1 MQATEVAVVVLRWR
15 AVGSRCVFVDALGDD
30 GIELQLCFADGQ
42 LAADELSAGA
52 RLRVTARLEP
62 LSTRRG
68 LAAYAFRA
76 ARAERGRRRRPRPAP
91 PRRRRRSASA
101 GRGGCDDAGCAFRHA
116 WADDDERR
124 RSAAAARALADAA
137 VQRDDDDDPYEDGDQ
152 ARHGARHSEFAA
164 WLVATFGAEALRAG
178 VGVLDIAGGRGGVAF
193 ELSCRR
199 GIPTTLVEPRDLQL
213 DRRARRFV
221 RKAGVAPFAHVRAL
235 LDAEFEASAEGAA
248 LLRSC
253 SALVGLHSD
262 EATEAIVDFALKWG
276 KPFAV
281 LPCCVFP
288 RLFPHRR
295 AADGGAVKRHREF
308 CEFLQA
314 KAAGI
319 EAAHLPFEG
328 RNRVIYRRCGAAPE
342 PERPICQPCEA
353 YEPNLGWRRAAA
365 VRVKPRLG
373 RRKCKRQRRQR
384 SSRG

>member
-1 MQATEVAVVVLRWR
+1 M
-15 AVGSRCVFVDALGDD
+15 
-30 GIELQLCFADGQ
+30 
-42 LAADELSAGA
+42 
-52 RLRVTARLEP
+52 
-62 LSTRRG
+62 
-68 LAAYAFRA
+68 
-76 ARAERGRRRRPRPAP
+76 
-91 PRRRRRSASA
+91 
-101 GRGGCDDAGCAFRHA
+101 
-116 WADDDERR
+116 
-124 RSAAAARALADAA
+124 
-137 VQRDDDDDPYEDGDQ
+137 
-152 ARHGARHSEFAA
+152 
-164 WLVATFGAEALRAG
+164 
-178 VGVLDIAGGRGGVAF
+178 
-193 ELSCRR
+193 
-199 GIPTTLVEPRDLQL
+199 
-213 DRRARRFV
+213 RARRFV

-353 YEPNLGWRRAAA
+353 YEPNLVRRRAAA
-365 VRVKPRLG
+365 VK
-373 RRKCKRQRRQR
+373 
-384 SSRG
+384 

>member
-62 LSTRRG
+62 LPTRRG
-68 LAAYAFRA
+68 LAAYACSELLELSAGA
-76 ARAERGRRRRPRPAP
+76 APETASTATAAAP
-91 PRRRRRSASA
+91 PLCKRWA
-101 GRGGCDDAGCAFRHA
+101 RGGCDDAGCAFRHA

-124 RSAAAARALADAA
+124 RSEAAAARALADAA
-137 VQRDDDDDPYEDGDQ
+137 VQRDDDDDPYEDGDK

-353 YEPNLGWRRAAA
+353 YEPNLVRRRAAA
-365 VRVKPRLG
+365 VK
-373 RRKCKRQRRQR
+373 
-384 SSRG
+384 